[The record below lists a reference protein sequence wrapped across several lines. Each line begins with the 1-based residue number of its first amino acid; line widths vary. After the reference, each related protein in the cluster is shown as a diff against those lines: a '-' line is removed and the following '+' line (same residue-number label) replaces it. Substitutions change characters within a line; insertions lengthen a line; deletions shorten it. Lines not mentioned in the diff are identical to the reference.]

1 MVEAGTGPAFSSSV
15 QAAMQDLD
23 AIHAALTSAV
33 LGQDAAAAAAIGA
46 LRLSRLGLQHNS
58 SQSLQQPTPADMQ
71 QQQQQARLSLSLLLS
86 GPSGV
91 GKSSMAR
98 LLAERL
104 LPGEPQA
111 LLHLSCGELSE
122 RHSISRLVGAP
133 PGYVGKFKSYVQ
145 VVTVMVVVLGSGAV
159 VERCCWPG
167 TAGTCTCGWST
178 NYY

>member
-1 MVEAGTGPAFSSSV
+1 V
-15 QAAMQDLD
+15 
-23 AIHAALTSAV
+23 
-33 LGQDAAAAAAIGA
+33 IGA
-46 LRLSRLGLQHNS
+46 LRLSRLGLQ
-58 SQSLQQPTPADMQ
+58 QPTQQLTPLQEASASPADIQQQ

-133 PGYVGKFKSYVQ
+133 PGYVGA
-145 VVTVMVVVLGSGAV
+145 LIAAV
-159 VERCCWPG
+159 SSV
-167 TAGTCTCGWST
+167 
-178 NYY
+178 